1 MASVNRKFAVEKG
14 LEVGTDAL
22 VVDADNNLTGVGKTN
37 PTYGLDVAATTSN
50 FDGIVAA
57 ANVGIASTQ
66 PQRNL
71 DVVGTARFTGAVYD
85 LHNSAGSNNEV
96 LITVGTGVSWTDDF
110 QNAKDGVDSV
120 QYKKSDGKFGGASN
134 FVFDP
139 TNKRVGI
146 GSTLPEY
153 LLQVARNGSDTSNG
167 FVQIG
172 GTFLD
177 SNAQIGVAASIL
189 SADSNGE
196 LVWVRNTGSEIN
208 NILYVNES
216 GNDTNDGLTEG
227 AAKRTIEGATAIA
240 AAGNVI
246 RVASGIYTENNPVTV
261 PANVTIDGDELN
273 NTQVVPSNA
282 GADLFE
288 LKNGSMIQNLSFIG
302 AASTGSMVCF
312 APSGVG
318 IVTQSP
324 LVRNCTNY
332 VPNSIG
338 LKVDG
343 NHAEGEKSITADS
356 YTMYNQGGIGVTVS
370 NDGHAQLNSVYS
382 ICNEAAVTC
391 VTGATADVHSSEAS
405 FGTYGLIASGVGT
418 VHQSGILTAT
428 VSTDNNIVNVANLT
442 ITPYSGQVLYLGE
455 LFNEVTSISITATGS
470 GYTATNPPTVTFGD
484 PSGTNGITAEGSA
497 VISGFGSITS
507 INITGKGSQ
516 YRSAPAVTI
525 SAPSSGVT
533 ATATA
538 SLSPTYHT
546 INSAT
551 PVVSGISTIT
561 LDKSVPATVG
571 IGSTVPFAKQSFIN
585 ASSYVFEHVG
595 SGLAIDTAR
604 PIKGGISVPENQT
617 VSEQGGKI
625 IYSSTDEKGNLKLG
639 DNFVVN
645 QQTGK
650 ITGDTF
656 DKNVQSTLTPLII
669 ALGGN
674 L

>member
-1 MASVNRKFAVEKG
+1 MSSVNKKFAVEKG
-14 LEVGTDAL
+14 LEVGDQAL
-22 VVDADNNLTGVGKTN
+22 IVDADNNLTGIGKTDAKF
-37 PTYGLDVAATTSN
+37 GLDVATTAN

-57 ANVGIASTQ
+57 GQVGIGSTQ

-71 DVVGTARFTGAVYD
+71 DVIGAARVTGQLYD
-85 LHNSAGSNNEV
+85 TNNAAGNNQNV
-96 LITVGTGVSWTDDF
+96 LISVGTGISWTDNF
-110 QNAKDGVDSV
+110 QTAADGTDSI
-120 QYKKSDGKFGGASN
+120 QFKKSNARFGGASN

-153 LLQVARNGSDTSNG
+153 LLQVVRNGSDSANG

-177 SNAQIGVAASIL
+177 SNATIGVAASIL
-189 SADSNGE
+189 AADASGE
-196 LVWVRNTGSEIN
+196 LIWVRNTGSQVN
-208 NILYVNES
+208 NILYVSEEGHDS
-216 GNDTNDGLTEG
+216 NDGLTEG

-240 AAGNVI
+240 VAGNVI
-246 RVASGIYTENNPVTV
+246 RVSSGIYTENNPVTV

-288 LKNGSMIQNLSFIG
+288 MNNGSMIQNLSFIG

-318 IVTQSP
+318 IITQSP
-324 LVRNCTNY
+324 LIRNCTNY

-343 NHAEGEKSITADS
+343 DHAEGEKSITADS

-382 ICNEAAVTC
+382 ICNQSAITC

-405 FGTYGLIASGVGT
+405 FGTFGLIASGVGT

-428 VSTDNNIVNVANLT
+428 VTTNNNIVNVANLT
-442 ITPYSGQVLYLGE
+442 QRPFAGQVLYLGE
-455 LFNEVTSISITATGS
+455 LFNEVTSISITSAGS

-507 INITGKGSQ
+507 IKITGKGSQ

-571 IGSTVPFAKQSFIN
+571 VGSTVPFAKQSFIN
-585 ASSYVFEHVG
+585 ASSYIFEHVG
-595 SGLAIDTAR
+595 SGLAIDSAR
-604 PIKGGISVPENQT
+604 PIKGGVSVPENQT
-617 VSEQGGKI
+617 KSELGGKI
-625 IYSSTDEKGNLKLG
+625 IYSSTDERGNLKLG
-639 DNFVVN
+639 DNFVIN

-656 DKNVQSTLTPLII
+656 DKNVQSTLTPLLI

>member
-1 MASVNRKFAVEKG
+1 MSSVNKKFAVEKG
-14 LEVGTDAL
+14 LEVGDQAL
-22 VVDADNNLTGVGKTN
+22 IVDADNNLTGIGKTDAK
-37 PTYGLDVAATTSN
+37 YGLDVAASTAN

-57 ANVGIASTQ
+57 ANVGIGSTQ

-71 DVVGTARFTGAVYD
+71 DVVGSVRVTGQFYD
-85 LHNSAGSNNEV
+85 TNNAAGSNQNV
-96 LITVGTGVSWTDDF
+96 LISVGTGVSWTDNF
-110 QNAKDGVDSV
+110 QNASDGVDSV
-120 QYKKSDGKFGGASN
+120 QFKKSNGRFGGASN

-177 SNAQIGVAASIL
+177 SNATIGVAASIL
-189 SADSNGE
+189 AADASGE
-196 LVWVRNTGSEIN
+196 LIWVRNTGSQVN
-208 NILYVNES
+208 NILYVSEE
-216 GNDTNDGLTEG
+216 GHDTNDGLTEG

-240 AAGNVI
+240 VAGNVI
-246 RVASGIYTENNPVTV
+246 RVSSGIYTENNPVTV

-273 NTQVVPSNA
+273 NTQIVPSNA

-288 LKNGSMIQNLSFIG
+288 LNNGSMIQNLSFIG

-324 LVRNCTNY
+324 LIRNCTNY

-343 NHAEGEKSITADS
+343 DHAEGEKSITADS

-382 ICNEAAVTC
+382 ICNQSAITC

-405 FGTYGLIASGVGT
+405 FGTFGLIASGVGT

-428 VSTDNNIVNVANLT
+428 VTTNNNIINVANLT
-442 ITPYSGQVLYLGE
+442 QRPFVGQVLYLGE
-455 LFNEVTSISITATGS
+455 LFNEVTSISITSAGS

-507 INITGKGSQ
+507 VKITGKGSQ

-571 IGSTVPFAKQSFIN
+571 VGSTVPFAKQSFIN
-585 ASSYVFEHVG
+585 ASSYIFEHVG
-595 SGLAIDTAR
+595 SGLAIDSAR
-604 PIKGGISVPENQT
+604 PIKGGVSVPDNQT
-617 VSEQGGKI
+617 KSELGGKI
-625 IYSSTDEKGNLKLG
+625 IYSSTDEGGNLKLG
-639 DNFVVN
+639 DNFVIN

-656 DKNVQSTLTPLII
+656 DKNVQSTLTPLLI

>member
-1 MASVNRKFAVEKG
+1 MSSVNKKFAVEKG
-14 LEVGTDAL
+14 LEVGDQAL
-22 VVDADNNLTGVGKTN
+22 IVDADNNLTGIGKTDAKF
-37 PTYGLDVAATTSN
+37 GLDVATTAN

-57 ANVGIASTQ
+57 GQVGIGSTQ

-71 DVVGTARFTGAVYD
+71 DVIGAARVTGQLYD
-85 LHNSAGSNNEV
+85 TNNAAGNNQNV
-96 LITVGTGVSWTDDF
+96 LISVGTGISWTDNF
-110 QNAKDGVDSV
+110 QTAADGTDSI
-120 QYKKSDGKFGGASN
+120 QFKKSNARFGGASN

-153 LLQVARNGSDTSNG
+153 LLQVVRNGSDSANG

-177 SNAQIGVAASIL
+177 SNATIGVAASIL
-189 SADSNGE
+189 AADASGE
-196 LVWVRNTGSEIN
+196 LIWVRNTGSQVN
-208 NILYVNES
+208 NILYVSEEGHDS
-216 GNDTNDGLTEG
+216 NDGLTEG

-240 AAGNVI
+240 VAGNVI
-246 RVASGIYTENNPVTV
+246 RVSSGIYTENNPVTV

-288 LKNGSMIQNLSFIG
+288 MNNGSMIQNLSFIG

-318 IVTQSP
+318 IITQSP
-324 LVRNCTNY
+324 LIRNCTNY
-332 VPNSIG
+332 VPNSVG

-343 NHAEGEKSITADS
+343 DHAEGEKSITADS

-382 ICNEAAVTC
+382 ICNQSAITC
-391 VTGATADVHSSEAS
+391 VAGATADVHSSEAS
-405 FGTYGLIASGVGT
+405 FGTFGLIASGVGT

-428 VSTDNNIVNVANLT
+428 VTTNNNIVNVANLT
-442 ITPYSGQVLYLGE
+442 QRPFAGQVLYLGE
-455 LFNEVTSISITATGS
+455 LFNEVTSISITSAGS

-507 INITGKGSQ
+507 IKITGKGSQ

-571 IGSTVPFAKQSFIN
+571 VGSTVPFAKQSFIN
-585 ASSYVFEHVG
+585 ASSYIFEHVG
-595 SGLAIDTAR
+595 SGLAIDSAR
-604 PIKGGISVPENQT
+604 PIKGGVSVPENQT
-617 VSEQGGKI
+617 KSELGGKI

-639 DNFVVN
+639 DNFVIN

-656 DKNVQSTLTPLII
+656 DKNVQSTLTPLLI

>member
-1 MASVNRKFAVEKG
+1 MSSVNKKFAVEKG
-14 LEVGTDAL
+14 LEVGDQAL
-22 VVDADNNLTGVGKTN
+22 IVDADNNLTGIGKTDAK
-37 PTYGLDVAATTSN
+37 YGLDVAASTAN

-57 ANVGIASTQ
+57 ANVGIGSTQ

-71 DVVGTARFTGAVYD
+71 DVVGSVRVTGQFYD
-85 LHNSAGSNNEV
+85 TNNAAGNNQNV
-96 LITVGTGVSWTDDF
+96 LISVGTGVSWTDNF
-110 QNAKDGVDSV
+110 QNASDGVDSV
-120 QYKKSDGKFGGASN
+120 QFKKSNGRFGGASN

-177 SNAQIGVAASIL
+177 SNATIGAAASIL
-189 SADSNGE
+189 ASDASGE
-196 LVWVRNTGSEIN
+196 LIWVRNTGSQVN
-208 NILYVNES
+208 NILYVSEE
-216 GNDTNDGLTEG
+216 GHDTNDGLTEG

-240 AAGNVI
+240 VAGNVI
-246 RVASGIYTENNPVTV
+246 RVSSGIYTENNPVTV

-273 NTQVVPSNA
+273 NTQIVPSNA

-288 LKNGSMIQNLSFIG
+288 LNNGSMIQNLSFIG

-324 LVRNCTNY
+324 LIRNCTNY

-343 NHAEGEKSITADS
+343 DHAEGEKSITADS

-382 ICNEAAVTC
+382 ICNQSAITC

-405 FGTYGLIASGVGT
+405 FGTFGLIASGVGT

-428 VSTDNNIVNVANLT
+428 VTTNNNIINVANLT
-442 ITPYSGQVLYLGE
+442 QRPFVGQVLYLGE
-455 LFNEVTSISITATGS
+455 LFNEVTSISITSAGS

-507 INITGKGSQ
+507 VKITGKGSQ

-571 IGSTVPFAKQSFIN
+571 VGSTVPFAKQSFIN
-585 ASSYVFEHVG
+585 ASSYIFEHVG
-595 SGLAIDTAR
+595 SGLAIDSAR
-604 PIKGGISVPENQT
+604 PIKGGVSVPDNQT
-617 VSEQGGKI
+617 KSELGGKI
-625 IYSSTDEKGNLKLG
+625 IYSSTDEGGNLKLG
-639 DNFVVN
+639 DNFVIN

-656 DKNVQSTLTPLII
+656 DKNVQSTLTPLLI

>member
-1 MASVNRKFAVEKG
+1 MSSVNKKFAVEKG
-14 LEVGTDAL
+14 LEVGDQAL
-22 VVDADNNLTGVGKTN
+22 IVDADNNLTGIGKTDAKF
-37 PTYGLDVAATTSN
+37 GLDVATTAN

-57 ANVGIASTQ
+57 GQVGIGSTQ

-71 DVVGTARFTGAVYD
+71 DVIGAARVTGQLYD
-85 LHNSAGSNNEV
+85 TNNAAGNNQDV
-96 LITVGTGVSWTDDF
+96 LISVGTGISWTDNF
-110 QNAKDGVDSV
+110 QTAADGTDSI
-120 QYKKSDGKFGGASN
+120 QFKKSNARFGGASN

-153 LLQVARNGSDTSNG
+153 LLQVVRNGSDSANG

-177 SNAQIGVAASIL
+177 SNATIGVAASIL
-189 SADSNGE
+189 AADASGE
-196 LVWVRNTGSEIN
+196 LIWVRNTGSQVN
-208 NILYVNES
+208 NILYVSEE
-216 GNDTNDGLTEG
+216 GLDTNDGLTEG

-240 AAGNVI
+240 VAGNVI
-246 RVASGIYTENNPVTV
+246 RVSSGIYTENNPVTV

-288 LKNGSMIQNLSFIG
+288 MNNGSMIQNLSFIG

-343 NHAEGEKSITADS
+343 DHAEGEKSITADS

-382 ICNEAAVTC
+382 ICNQSAITC

-405 FGTYGLIASGVGT
+405 FGTFGLIASGVGT

-428 VSTDNNIVNVANLT
+428 VTTNNNIVNVANLT
-442 ITPYSGQVLYLGE
+442 QRPFAGQVLYLGE
-455 LFNEVTSISITATGS
+455 LFNEVTSISITSAGS

-507 INITGKGSQ
+507 IKITGKGSQ

-571 IGSTVPFAKQSFIN
+571 VGSTVPFAKQSFIN
-585 ASSYVFEHVG
+585 ASSYIFEHVG
-595 SGLAIDTAR
+595 SGLAIDSAR
-604 PIKGGISVPENQT
+604 PIKGGVSVPENQT
-617 VSEQGGKI
+617 KSELGGKI
-625 IYSSTDEKGNLKLG
+625 IYSSTDERGNLKLG
-639 DNFVVN
+639 DNFVIN

-656 DKNVQSTLTPLII
+656 DKNVQSTLTPLLI

>member
-1 MASVNRKFAVEKG
+1 MSSVNKKFAVEKG
-14 LEVGTDAL
+14 LEVGDQAL
-22 VVDADNNLTGVGKTN
+22 IVDADNNLTGIGKTDAKF
-37 PTYGLDVAATTSN
+37 GLDVATTAN

-57 ANVGIASTQ
+57 GQVGIGSTQ

-71 DVVGTARFTGAVYD
+71 DVIGAARVTGQLYD
-85 LHNSAGSNNEV
+85 TNNAAGNNQNV
-96 LITVGTGVSWTDDF
+96 LISVGTGISWTDNF
-110 QNAKDGVDSV
+110 QTAADGTDSI
-120 QYKKSDGKFGGASN
+120 QFKKSNARFGGASN

-153 LLQVARNGSDTSNG
+153 LLQVVRNGSDSANG

-177 SNAQIGVAASIL
+177 SNATIGVAASIL
-189 SADSNGE
+189 AADASGE
-196 LVWVRNTGSEIN
+196 LIWVRNTGSQVN
-208 NILYVNES
+208 NILYVSEEGHDS
-216 GNDTNDGLTEG
+216 NDGLTEG

-240 AAGNVI
+240 VAGNVI
-246 RVASGIYTENNPVTV
+246 RVSSGIYTENNPVTV

-288 LKNGSMIQNLSFIG
+288 MNNGSMIQNLSFIG

-324 LVRNCTNY
+324 LIRNCTNY
-332 VPNSIG
+332 VPNSVG

-343 NHAEGEKSITADS
+343 DHAEGEKSITADS

-382 ICNEAAVTC
+382 ICNQSAITC
-391 VTGATADVHSSEAS
+391 VAGATADVHSSEAS
-405 FGTYGLIASGVGT
+405 FGTFGLIASGVGT

-428 VSTDNNIVNVANLT
+428 VTTNNNIVNVANLT
-442 ITPYSGQVLYLGE
+442 QRPFAGQVLYLGE
-455 LFNEVTSISITATGS
+455 LFNEVTSISITSAGS

-507 INITGKGSQ
+507 IKITGKGSQ

-571 IGSTVPFAKQSFIN
+571 VGSTVPFAKQSFIN
-585 ASSYVFEHVG
+585 ASSYIFEHVG
-595 SGLAIDTAR
+595 SGLAIDSAR
-604 PIKGGISVPENQT
+604 PIKGGVSVPENQT
-617 VSEQGGKI
+617 KSELGGKI

-639 DNFVVN
+639 DNFVIN

-656 DKNVQSTLTPLII
+656 DKNVQSTLTPLLI

>member
-1 MASVNRKFAVEKG
+1 MSSVNKKFAVEKG
-14 LEVGTDAL
+14 LEVGDQAL
-22 VVDADNNLTGVGKTN
+22 IVDADNNLTGIGKTDAK
-37 PTYGLDVAATTSN
+37 YGLDVAASTAN

-57 ANVGIASTQ
+57 ANVGIGSTQ

-71 DVVGTARFTGAVYD
+71 DVVGSVRVTGQFYD
-85 LHNSAGSNNEV
+85 TNNAAGSNQNV
-96 LITVGTGVSWTDDF
+96 LISVGTGVSWTDNF
-110 QNAKDGVDSV
+110 QNASDGVDSV
-120 QYKKSDGKFGGASN
+120 QFKKSNGRFGGASN

-177 SNAQIGVAASIL
+177 SNATIGAAASIL
-189 SADSNGE
+189 ASDASGE
-196 LVWVRNTGSEIN
+196 LIWVRNTGSQVN
-208 NILYVNES
+208 NILYVSEE
-216 GNDTNDGLTEG
+216 GHDTNDGLTEG

-240 AAGNVI
+240 VAGNVI
-246 RVASGIYTENNPVTV
+246 RVSSGIYTENNPVTV

-273 NTQVVPSNA
+273 NTQIVPSNA

-288 LKNGSMIQNLSFIG
+288 LNNGSMIQNLSFIG

-324 LVRNCTNY
+324 LIRNCTNY

-343 NHAEGEKSITADS
+343 DHAEGEKSITADS

-382 ICNEAAVTC
+382 ICNQSAITC

-405 FGTYGLIASGVGT
+405 FGTFGLIASGVGT

-428 VSTDNNIVNVANLT
+428 VTTNNNIINVANLT
-442 ITPYSGQVLYLGE
+442 QRPFVGQVLYLGE
-455 LFNEVTSISITATGS
+455 LFNEVTSISITSAGS

-507 INITGKGSQ
+507 VKITGKGSQ

-571 IGSTVPFAKQSFIN
+571 VGSTVPFAKQSFIN
-585 ASSYVFEHVG
+585 ASSYIFEHVG
-595 SGLAIDTAR
+595 SGLAIDSAR
-604 PIKGGISVPENQT
+604 PIKGGVSVPDNQT
-617 VSEQGGKI
+617 KSELGGKI
-625 IYSSTDEKGNLKLG
+625 IYSSTDEGGNLKLG
-639 DNFVVN
+639 DNFVIN

-656 DKNVQSTLTPLII
+656 DKNVQSTLTPLLI

>member
-1 MASVNRKFAVEKG
+1 
-14 LEVGTDAL
+14 
-22 VVDADNNLTGVGKTN
+22 
-37 PTYGLDVAATTSN
+37 
-50 FDGIVAA
+50 
-57 ANVGIASTQ
+57 
-66 PQRNL
+66 
-71 DVVGTARFTGAVYD
+71 
-85 LHNSAGSNNEV
+85 
-96 LITVGTGVSWTDDF
+96 
-110 QNAKDGVDSV
+110 
-120 QYKKSDGKFGGASN
+120 
-134 FVFDP
+134 
-139 TNKRVGI
+139 
-146 GSTLPEY
+146 
-153 LLQVARNGSDTSNG
+153 
-167 FVQIG
+167 
-172 GTFLD
+172 
-177 SNAQIGVAASIL
+177 
-189 SADSNGE
+189 
-196 LVWVRNTGSEIN
+196 
-208 NILYVNES
+208 
-216 GNDTNDGLTEG
+216 
-227 AAKRTIEGATAIA
+227 
-240 AAGNVI
+240 
-246 RVASGIYTENNPVTV
+246 
-261 PANVTIDGDELN
+261 
-273 NTQVVPSNA
+273 
-282 GADLFE
+282 
-288 LKNGSMIQNLSFIG
+288 
-302 AASTGSMVCF
+302 MVCF

-332 VPNSIG
+332 VPNSVG

-343 NHAEGEKSITADS
+343 DHAEGEKSITADS

-382 ICNEAAVTC
+382 ICNKAAVTC

-405 FGTYGLIASGVGT
+405 FGTFGLIASGVGT

-442 ITPYSGQVLYLGE
+442 QRPFAGQVLYLGE

-551 PVVSGISTIT
+551 PVVSGISTLT

-571 IGSTVPFAKQSFIN
+571 VGSTVPFAKQSFIN
-585 ASSYVFEHVG
+585 APSYLFEHVG
-595 SGLAIDTAR
+595 SGLAIDSAR
-604 PIKGGISVPENQT
+604 PIKGGVSVPENQT

-625 IYSSTDEKGNLKLG
+625 IYSSVDEKGNLKLG

>member
-1 MASVNRKFAVEKG
+1 MSSVNKKFAVEKG
-14 LEVGTDAL
+14 LEVGDQAL
-22 VVDADNNLTGVGKTN
+22 IVDADNNLTGIGKTDAK
-37 PTYGLDVAATTSN
+37 YGLDVAASTAN

-57 ANVGIASTQ
+57 ANIGIGSTQ

-71 DVVGTARFTGAVYD
+71 DVVGTARVTGQFYD
-85 LHNSAGSNNEV
+85 SNNAAGNNQDV
-96 LITVGTGVSWTDDF
+96 LISVGTGVSWTDNF
-110 QNAKDGVDSV
+110 QNASDGVDSV
-120 QYKKSDGKFGGASN
+120 QFKKSNSRFGGASN

-146 GSTLPEY
+146 GSTLPAY

-177 SNAQIGVAASIL
+177 SNATVGVAASIL
-189 SADSNGE
+189 AADASGE
-196 LVWVRNTGSEIN
+196 LIWVRNTGSQVN
-208 NILYVNES
+208 NILYVSEE
-216 GNDTNDGLTEG
+216 GHDMNDGLTEG

-240 AAGNVI
+240 VAGNVI
-246 RVASGIYTENNPVTV
+246 RVSSGIYTENNPVTV

-273 NTQVVPSNA
+273 NTQIVPSNA

-288 LKNGSMIQNLSFIG
+288 LNNGSMIQNLSFIG

-324 LVRNCTNY
+324 LIRNCTNY

-343 NHAEGEKSITADS
+343 DHAEGEKSITADS

-382 ICNEAAVTC
+382 ICNQSAITC

-405 FGTYGLIASGVGT
+405 FGTFGLIASGVGT

-428 VSTDNNIVNVANLT
+428 VTTNNNIVNVANLT
-442 ITPYSGQVLYLGE
+442 QRPFAGQVLYLGE
-455 LFNEVTSISITATGS
+455 LFNEVTSISITSAGS

-507 INITGKGSQ
+507 IKITGKGSQ

-585 ASSYVFEHVG
+585 ASSYIFEHVG
-595 SGLAIDTAR
+595 SGLAIDSAR
-604 PIKGGISVPENQT
+604 PIKGGVSVPENQT
-617 VSEQGGKI
+617 KSELGGKI
-625 IYSSTDEKGNLKLG
+625 IYSSTDEGGNFKLG
-639 DNFVVN
+639 DNFVIN

-656 DKNVQSTLTPLII
+656 DKNVQSTLTPLLI

>member
-1 MASVNRKFAVEKG
+1 MSSVNKKFAVEKG
-14 LEVGTDAL
+14 LEVGDQAL
-22 VVDADNNLTGVGKTN
+22 IVDADNNLTGIGKTDAK
-37 PTYGLDVAATTSN
+37 YGLDVAASTAN

-57 ANVGIASTQ
+57 ANVGIGSTQ

-71 DVVGTARFTGAVYD
+71 DVVGSVRVTGQFYD
-85 LHNSAGSNNEV
+85 TNNAAGSNQNV
-96 LITVGTGVSWTDDF
+96 LISVGTGVSWTDNF
-110 QNAKDGVDSV
+110 QNASDGVDSV
-120 QYKKSDGKFGGASN
+120 QFKKSNGRFGGASN

-177 SNAQIGVAASIL
+177 SNATIGVAASIL
-189 SADSNGE
+189 AADASGE
-196 LVWVRNTGSEIN
+196 LIWVRNTGSQVN
-208 NILYVNES
+208 NILYVSEE
-216 GNDTNDGLTEG
+216 GHDTNDGLTEG

-240 AAGNVI
+240 VAGNVI
-246 RVASGIYTENNPVTV
+246 RVSSGIYTENNPVTV

-273 NTQVVPSNA
+273 NTQIVPSNA

-288 LKNGSMIQNLSFIG
+288 LNNGSMIQNLSFIG

-324 LVRNCTNY
+324 LIRNCTNY

-343 NHAEGEKSITADS
+343 DHAEGEKSITADS

-382 ICNEAAVTC
+382 ICNQSAITC

-405 FGTYGLIASGVGT
+405 FGTFGLIASGVGT

-428 VSTDNNIVNVANLT
+428 VTTNNNIINVANLT
-442 ITPYSGQVLYLGE
+442 QRPFVGQVLYLGE
-455 LFNEVTSISITATGS
+455 LFNEVTSISITSAGS

-507 INITGKGSQ
+507 VKITGKGSQ

-571 IGSTVPFAKQSFIN
+571 VGSTVPFAKQSFIN
-585 ASSYVFEHVG
+585 ASSYIFEHVG
-595 SGLAIDTAR
+595 SGLAIDSAR
-604 PIKGGISVPENQT
+604 PIKGGVSVPDNQT
-617 VSEQGGKI
+617 KSELGGKI
-625 IYSSTDEKGNLKLG
+625 IYSSTDEGGNLRLG
-639 DNFVVN
+639 DNFVIN

-656 DKNVQSTLTPLII
+656 DKNVQSTLTPLLI

>member
-1 MASVNRKFAVEKG
+1 MSSVNKKFAVEKG
-14 LEVGTDAL
+14 LEVGDQAL
-22 VVDADNNLTGVGKTN
+22 IVDADNNLTGIGKTDAK
-37 PTYGLDVAATTSN
+37 YGLDVAASTAN

-57 ANVGIASTQ
+57 ANVGIGSTQ

-71 DVVGTARFTGAVYD
+71 DVVGSVRVTGQFYD
-85 LHNSAGSNNEV
+85 TNNAAGSNQNV
-96 LITVGTGVSWTDDF
+96 LISVGTGVSWTDNF
-110 QNAKDGVDSV
+110 QNASDGVDSV
-120 QYKKSDGKFGGASN
+120 QFKKSNGRFGGASN

-177 SNAQIGVAASIL
+177 SNATIGAAASIL
-189 SADSNGE
+189 AADASGE
-196 LVWVRNTGSEIN
+196 LIWVRNTGSQVN
-208 NILYVNES
+208 NILYVSEE
-216 GNDTNDGLTEG
+216 GHDTNDGLTEG

-240 AAGNVI
+240 VAGNVI
-246 RVASGIYTENNPVTV
+246 RVSSGIYTENNPVTV

-273 NTQVVPSNA
+273 NTQIVPSNA

-288 LKNGSMIQNLSFIG
+288 LNNGSMIQNLSFIG

-324 LVRNCTNY
+324 LIRNCTNY

-343 NHAEGEKSITADS
+343 DHAEGEKSITADS

-382 ICNEAAVTC
+382 ICNQSAITC

-405 FGTYGLIASGVGT
+405 FGTFGLIASGVGT

-428 VSTDNNIVNVANLT
+428 VTTNNNIINVANLT
-442 ITPYSGQVLYLGE
+442 QRPFVGQVLYLGE
-455 LFNEVTSISITATGS
+455 LFNEVTSISITSAGS

-507 INITGKGSQ
+507 VKITGKGSQ

-571 IGSTVPFAKQSFIN
+571 VGSTVPFAKQSFIN
-585 ASSYVFEHVG
+585 ASSYIFEHVG
-595 SGLAIDTAR
+595 SGLAIDSAR
-604 PIKGGISVPENQT
+604 PIKGGVSVPDNQT
-617 VSEQGGKI
+617 KSELGGKI
-625 IYSSTDEKGNLKLG
+625 IYSSTDEGGNLKLG
-639 DNFVVN
+639 DNFVIN

-656 DKNVQSTLTPLII
+656 DKNVQSTLTPLLI

>member
-1 MASVNRKFAVEKG
+1 MSSVNKKFAVEKG
-14 LEVGTDAL
+14 LEVGDQAL
-22 VVDADNNLTGVGKTN
+22 IVDADNNLTGIGKTDAKF
-37 PTYGLDVAATTSN
+37 GLDVATTAN

-57 ANVGIASTQ
+57 GQVGIGSTQ

-71 DVVGTARFTGAVYD
+71 DVIGAARVTGQLYD
-85 LHNSAGSNNEV
+85 TNNAAGNNQDV
-96 LITVGTGVSWTDDF
+96 LISVGTGISWTDNF
-110 QNAKDGVDSV
+110 QTAADGTDSI
-120 QYKKSDGKFGGASN
+120 QFKKSNARFGGASN

-153 LLQVARNGSDTSNG
+153 LLQVVRNGSDSANG

-177 SNAQIGVAASIL
+177 SNATIGVAASIL
-189 SADSNGE
+189 AADASGE
-196 LVWVRNTGSEIN
+196 LIWVRNTGSQVN
-208 NILYVNES
+208 NILYVSEE
-216 GNDTNDGLTEG
+216 GHDTNDGLTEG

-240 AAGNVI
+240 VAGNVI
-246 RVASGIYTENNPVTV
+246 RVSSGIYTENNPVTV

-288 LKNGSMIQNLSFIG
+288 MNNGSMIQNLSFIG

-324 LVRNCTNY
+324 LIRNCTNY

-343 NHAEGEKSITADS
+343 DHAEGEKSITADS

-382 ICNEAAVTC
+382 ICNQSAITC

-405 FGTYGLIASGVGT
+405 FGTFGLIASGVGT

-428 VSTDNNIVNVANLT
+428 VTTNNNIINVANLT
-442 ITPYSGQVLYLGE
+442 QRPFVGQVLYLGE
-455 LFNEVTSISITATGS
+455 LFNEVTSISITSAGS

-507 INITGKGSQ
+507 VKITGKGSQ

-571 IGSTVPFAKQSFIN
+571 VGSTVPFAKQSFIN
-585 ASSYVFEHVG
+585 ASSYIFEHVG
-595 SGLAIDTAR
+595 SGLAIDSAR
-604 PIKGGISVPENQT
+604 PIKGGVSVPENQT
-617 VSEQGGKI
+617 KSELGGKI

-639 DNFVVN
+639 DNFVIN

-656 DKNVQSTLTPLII
+656 DKNVQSTLTPLLI

>member
-1 MASVNRKFAVEKG
+1 MSSVNKKFAVEKG
-14 LEVGTDAL
+14 LEVGDQAL
-22 VVDADNNLTGVGKTN
+22 IVDADNNLTGIGKTDAKF
-37 PTYGLDVAATTSN
+37 GLDVATTAN

-57 ANVGIASTQ
+57 GQVGIGSTQ

-71 DVVGTARFTGAVYD
+71 DVIGAARVTGQLYD
-85 LHNSAGSNNEV
+85 TNNAAGNNQDV
-96 LITVGTGVSWTDDF
+96 LISVGTGISWTDNF
-110 QNAKDGVDSV
+110 QTAADGTDSI
-120 QYKKSDGKFGGASN
+120 QFKKSNARFGGASN

-153 LLQVARNGSDTSNG
+153 LLQVVRNGSDSANG

-177 SNAQIGVAASIL
+177 SNATIGVAASIL
-189 SADSNGE
+189 AADASGE
-196 LVWVRNTGSEIN
+196 LIWVRNTGSQVN
-208 NILYVNES
+208 NILYVSEE
-216 GNDTNDGLTEG
+216 GLDTNDGLTEG

-240 AAGNVI
+240 VAGNVI
-246 RVASGIYTENNPVTV
+246 RVSSGIYTENNPVTV

-288 LKNGSMIQNLSFIG
+288 MNNGSMIQNLSFIG

-318 IVTQSP
+318 IITQSP
-324 LVRNCTNY
+324 LIRNCTNY

-343 NHAEGEKSITADS
+343 DHAEGEKSITADS

-382 ICNEAAVTC
+382 ICNQSAITC

-405 FGTYGLIASGVGT
+405 FGTFGLIASGVGT

-428 VSTDNNIVNVANLT
+428 VTTNNNIVNVANLT
-442 ITPYSGQVLYLGE
+442 QRPFAGQVLYLGE
-455 LFNEVTSISITATGS
+455 LFNEVTSISITSAGS

-507 INITGKGSQ
+507 IKITGKGSQ

-571 IGSTVPFAKQSFIN
+571 VGSTVPFAKQSFIN
-585 ASSYVFEHVG
+585 ASSYIFEHVG
-595 SGLAIDTAR
+595 SGLAIDSAR
-604 PIKGGISVPENQT
+604 PIKGGVSVPENQT
-617 VSEQGGKI
+617 KSELGGKI
-625 IYSSTDEKGNLKLG
+625 IYSSTDERGNLKLG
-639 DNFVVN
+639 DNFVIN

-656 DKNVQSTLTPLII
+656 DKNVQSTLTPLLI

>member
-1 MASVNRKFAVEKG
+1 MSSVNKKFAVEKG
-14 LEVGTDAL
+14 LEVGDQAL
-22 VVDADNNLTGVGKTN
+22 IVDADNNLTGIGKTDAKF
-37 PTYGLDVAATTSN
+37 GLDVATTAN

-57 ANVGIASTQ
+57 GQVGIGSTQ

-71 DVVGTARFTGAVYD
+71 DVIGAARVTGQLYD
-85 LHNSAGSNNEV
+85 TNNAAGNNQDV
-96 LITVGTGVSWTDDF
+96 LISVGTGISWTDNF
-110 QNAKDGVDSV
+110 QTAADGTDSI
-120 QYKKSDGKFGGASN
+120 QFKKSNARFGGASN

-153 LLQVARNGSDTSNG
+153 LLQVVRNGSDSANG

-177 SNAQIGVAASIL
+177 SNATIGVAASIL
-189 SADSNGE
+189 AADASGE
-196 LVWVRNTGSEIN
+196 LIWVRNTGSQVN
-208 NILYVNES
+208 NILYVSEEGHDS
-216 GNDTNDGLTEG
+216 NDGLTEG

-240 AAGNVI
+240 VAGNVI
-246 RVASGIYTENNPVTV
+246 RVSSGIYTENNPVTV

-288 LKNGSMIQNLSFIG
+288 MNNGSMIQNLSFIG

-343 NHAEGEKSITADS
+343 DHAEGEKSITADS

-382 ICNEAAVTC
+382 ICNQSAITC

-405 FGTYGLIASGVGT
+405 FGTFGLIASGVGT

-428 VSTDNNIVNVANLT
+428 VTTNNNIVNVANLT
-442 ITPYSGQVLYLGE
+442 QRPFAGQVLYLGE
-455 LFNEVTSISITATGS
+455 LFNEVTSISITSAGS

-507 INITGKGSQ
+507 IKITGKGSQ

-571 IGSTVPFAKQSFIN
+571 VGSTVPFAKQSFIN
-585 ASSYVFEHVG
+585 ASSYIFEHVG
-595 SGLAIDTAR
+595 SGLAIDSAR
-604 PIKGGISVPENQT
+604 PIKGGVSVPENQT
-617 VSEQGGKI
+617 KSELGGKI
-625 IYSSTDEKGNLKLG
+625 IYSSTDERGNLKLG
-639 DNFVVN
+639 DNFVIN

-656 DKNVQSTLTPLII
+656 DKNVQSTLTPLLI